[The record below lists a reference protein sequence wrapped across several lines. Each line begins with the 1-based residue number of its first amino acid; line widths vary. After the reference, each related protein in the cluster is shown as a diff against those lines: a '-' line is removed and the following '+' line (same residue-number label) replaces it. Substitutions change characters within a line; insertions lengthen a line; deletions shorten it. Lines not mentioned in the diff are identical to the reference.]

1 MLEQEA
7 VDYIVCLLP
16 HAIMLDTVS
25 STVKPTAERAEQVCA
40 VIEVPIHDE
49 KAENKSLKKRFHAH
63 NIGWNHRFFKQ
74 LKGFEQRA
82 IYTPC
87 VEFLHYS

>member
-7 VDYIVCLLP
+7 VDYLVCLLP
-16 HAIMLDTVS
+16 HAIMLDAVS

-49 KAENKSLKKRFHAH
+49 KAENKSLKKRFHTH
-63 NIGWNHRFFKQ
+63 NIGWNHRV
-74 LKGFEQRA
+74 L
-82 IYTPC
+82 
-87 VEFLHYS
+87 SN